1 MILVLPGTG
10 LIFGKSPLAGELP
23 DARGGERKE
32 ADRPNLK
39 EAHAPTQEEDA
50 AKTWILAPESRRD
63 HVPREKELPEKEEEA
78 CRQDRIS
85 HAANRGAQG

>member
-1 MILVLPGTG
+1 VIQIYHVGDVTVMILVLPGTG

-39 EAHAPTQEEDA
+39 EAHAPTQEA
-50 AKTWILAPESRRD
+50 NATKARIQLMQGRRD
-63 HVPREKELPEKEEEA
+63 HVSGKTEL
-78 CRQDRIS
+78 
-85 HAANRGAQG
+85 

>member
-1 MILVLPGTG
+1 MILVLPGAG

-39 EAHAPTQEEDA
+39 EAHAPTTQEDA
-50 AKTWILAPESRRD
+50 TKTGLLGLPGRRD
-63 HVPREKELPEKEEEA
+63 HVPGKKKLPETAEVRNVLK
-78 CRQDRIS
+78 RRIE
-85 HAANRGAQG
+85 HDD